1 MNRISPILAGLGEYK
16 IRDLNDEIN
25 KLLREKSLWE
35 DRVKELGGVDFKKT
49 APKMLD
55 NEGKEV
61 PGNRGYK

>member
-1 MNRISPILAGLGEYK
+1 MSAGLGEYK

-25 KLLREKSLWE
+25 KLSE
-35 DRVKELGGVDFKKT
+35 VKNLIGKIVLKNSVELILKKQHQ
-49 APKMLD
+49 KCLD

>member
-1 MNRISPILAGLGEYK
+1 
-16 IRDLNDEIN
+16 N
-25 KLLREKSLWE
+25 KLLREKSHWE
-35 DRVKELGGVDFKKT
+35 DRVKELGGTDFKKT